1 MEQESRCFG
10 TVSEK
15 GKHSTENHI
24 WPTAASNE
32 MFASLGNPIKTA
44 FGLGKKGQKDVR
56 QKQKGAG
63 TVLALSSPFAN
74 RETFG
79 KVVRDA

>member
-1 MEQESRCFG
+1 MIQKSSCFVS
-10 TVSEK
+10 VSETLE
-15 GKHSTENHI
+15 HSTENHI

-32 MFASLGNPIKTA
+32 MFASLGNPIKTV